1 MSTLTVQNLRGVS
14 PSNRIAVPT
23 GHTLYAPGHVVQVVQ
38 TVKTDTWSAAPAA
51 TTYAVVTGLAVSI
64 TPTSANSKIL
74 VQLNMWIGTQ
84 GYLFK
89 GLVKRNGTPIGIGD
103 QAGSRPRASF
113 AGGPYAGGSNEA
125 YSMSQIA
132 FNFLDSPAST
142 SSCTYTVEAA
152 NYSTLTVFVN
162 RSYYW
167 QNTTDYD
174 GTPSSTITVME
185 IAQ

>member
-1 MSTLTVQNLRGVS
+1 MSTLRVDNLNARTSNTITV
-14 PSNRIAVPT
+14 PSGT
-23 GHTLYAPGHVVQVVQ
+23 KMYLPGHVIQVVQ

-51 TTYAVVTGLAVSI
+51 TTYAVVTGLQVGI
-64 TPTSANSKIL
+64 TPTSVNSKIL

-89 GLVKRNGTPIGIGD
+89 GLVKRNGTPIGLGD

-125 YSMSQIA
+125 YSMSQVA
-132 FNFLDSPAST
+132 FNFLDSPATTST
-142 SSCTYTVEAA
+142 CTYTVEAA
-152 NYSTLTVFVN
+152 NYTSYSIFVN
-162 RSYYW
+162 RSYYF
-167 QNTTDYD
+167 QNSTDYD